1 MNDTPEFKPA
11 RKKNKLLILTAALLG
26 LFALNV
32 AAHYLMLRKPIGWVV
47 LLVGIALLAW
57 ALRLAAG
64 RADS

>member
-1 MNDTPEFKPA
+1 MTEMPEPKPA
-11 RKKNKLLILTAALLG
+11 PKRTKLLLLIVALLG